1 MPFLEQFKNQFHIYN
16 LILSSQE
23 LSETDRICIISP
35 ILQKRKT
42 EVKWGCDLGKVSPL
56 MYGWVETQTQVFWHL
71 V

>member
-42 EVKWGCDLGKVSPL
+42 EVK
-56 MYGWVETQTQVFWHL
+56 
-71 V
+71 